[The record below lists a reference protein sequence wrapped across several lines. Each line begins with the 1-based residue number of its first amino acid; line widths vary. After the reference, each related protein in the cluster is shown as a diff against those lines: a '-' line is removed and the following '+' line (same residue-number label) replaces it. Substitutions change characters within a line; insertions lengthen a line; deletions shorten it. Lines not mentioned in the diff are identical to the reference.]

1 MTFAPPCFEIEH
13 CAVAH
18 REQFFPAGLA
28 QHTVTVHQ
36 TGEMAQLRIIFDS
49 SKQRHH
55 KRQLGRGFA
64 ATHRYPFNKQH
75 RFADMAKH
83 LIHAH
88 GLRHWR
94 GMLRTPLQAGI
105 TLLANHS
112 VPHHFAVN
120 NLQRLM
126 RTLWH
131 ALPTVIATS
140 HRPRIVTVFA
150 AQIAALQKQSQTT
163 AWPVNA
169 GEGDN
174 LTD

>member
-1 MTFAPPCFEIEH
+1 
-13 CAVAH
+13 
-18 REQFFPAGLA
+18 
-28 QHTVTVHQ
+28 
-36 TGEMAQLRIIFDS
+36 MAQLRIVFDGC
-49 SKQRHH
+49 KQRHH

-64 ATHRYPFNKQH
+64 AAYRYPFNKQH

-83 LIHAH
+83 FVHAH

-94 GMLRTPLQAGI
+94 GMLRTHLQAGI
-105 TLLANHS
+105 TLLADHS
-112 VPHHFAVN
+112 VPQHFAVN

-131 ALPTVIATS
+131 ALSAMITAP

>member
-1 MTFAPPCFEIEH
+1 M
-13 CAVAH
+13 AVNSATTN
-18 REQFFPAGLA
+18 GNW
-28 QHTVTVHQ
+28 V
-36 TGEMAQLRIIFDS
+36 
-49 SKQRHH
+49 
-55 KRQLGRGFA
+55 A
-64 ATHRYPFNKQH
+64 AAYRYPFNKQN
-75 RFADMAKH
+75 RFADMVKH

-94 GMLRTPLQAGI
+94 GMLRTHLQAGI
-105 TLLANHS
+105 TLLADCRA
-112 VPHHFAVN
+112 PRHFAVD

-126 RTLWH
+126 RTLRH
-131 ALPTVIATS
+131 ALSAIITAP

>member
-1 MTFAPPCFEIEH
+1 
-13 CAVAH
+13 
-18 REQFFPAGLA
+18 
-28 QHTVTVHQ
+28 
-36 TGEMAQLRIIFDS
+36 
-49 SKQRHH
+49 
-55 KRQLGRGFA
+55 
-64 ATHRYPFNKQH
+64 
-75 RFADMAKH
+75 
-83 LIHAH
+83 
-88 GLRHWR
+88 
-94 GMLRTPLQAGI
+94 MLRTHLQAGI
-105 TLLANHS
+105 TLLADHS
-112 VPHHFAVN
+112 VPQHFAVN

-131 ALPTVIATS
+131 ALSAIIAAS

>member
-1 MTFAPPCFEIEH
+1 
-13 CAVAH
+13 
-18 REQFFPAGLA
+18 
-28 QHTVTVHQ
+28 
-36 TGEMAQLRIIFDS
+36 MAQLRIAFDG

-64 ATHRYPFNKQH
+64 AAYRYPFNKQH
-75 RFADMAKH
+75 RFADMVKH
-83 LIHAH
+83 LVHAH

-94 GMLRTPLQAGI
+94 GMLRAHLQAGI
-105 TLLANHS
+105 TLLADS
-112 VPHHFAVN
+112 RAPRHFAVD

-126 RTLWH
+126 RTLRH
-131 ALPTVIATS
+131 ALSAIITAP

>member
-1 MTFAPPCFEIEH
+1 
-13 CAVAH
+13 
-18 REQFFPAGLA
+18 
-28 QHTVTVHQ
+28 
-36 TGEMAQLRIIFDS
+36 MAQLRIVFDG

-64 ATHRYPFNKQH
+64 AAYRNPFNKQT
-75 RFADMAKH
+75 RLADMVKH
-83 LIHAH
+83 HVHAH

-94 GMLRTPLQAGI
+94 SMLRTHLQAGI
-105 TLLANHS
+105 TLLADS
-112 VPHHFAVN
+112 RAPRHFAVD

-126 RTLWH
+126 RTLRH
-131 ALPTVIATS
+131 ALSAIITAP

>member
-1 MTFAPPCFEIEH
+1 
-13 CAVAH
+13 
-18 REQFFPAGLA
+18 
-28 QHTVTVHQ
+28 
-36 TGEMAQLRIIFDS
+36 MAQLRIVFDGC
-49 SKQRHH
+49 KQRHH

-64 ATHRYPFNKQH
+64 AAYRYPFDKQH

-105 TLLANHS
+105 TLLADHS
-112 VPHHFAVN
+112 VPQHFAVN

-131 ALPTVIATS
+131 ALSAIIAAS

>member
-1 MTFAPPCFEIEH
+1 MTFATPRFEIEH
-13 CAVAH
+13 RAVAH
-18 REQFFPAGLA
+18 REQFFPAGFA

-55 KRQLGRGFA
+55 KRQLGRDFA
-64 ATHRYPFNKQH
+64 AAHRYPFDKQH
-75 RFADMAKH
+75 RFANVTKH
-83 LIHAH
+83 LVHVH

-94 GMLRTPLQAGI
+94 GMLRTHLQAGI

-126 RTLWH
+126 RTLRH
-131 ALPTVIATS
+131 ALSTVIAAS
-140 HRPRIVTVFA
+140 HRPRIVTIFA
-150 AQIAALQKQSQTT
+150 TQIAALQKQSQTT